1 MDGGF
6 SIEVFSLVFGYLRK
20 YAAVLSVTILSMLL
34 LVGVQLL
41 APWLIK
47 QMIAIVTNPALE
59 KADMQQITNLAL
71 LALGAYV
78 FRIGLQ
84 YLRSYMAHI
93 AGWGVWGGRAVA
105 ALRTRAAAFP
115 AFLRE

>member
-1 MDGGF
+1 M
-6 SIEVFSLVFGYLRK
+6 EVFPLKSFRFVFRYLRK

-59 KADMQQITNLAL
+59 QAYMQQINNLAL
-71 LALGAYV
+71 
-78 FRIGLQ
+78 
-84 YLRSYMAHI
+84 
-93 AGWGVWGGRAVA
+93 
-105 ALRTRAAAFP
+105 
-115 AFLRE
+115 